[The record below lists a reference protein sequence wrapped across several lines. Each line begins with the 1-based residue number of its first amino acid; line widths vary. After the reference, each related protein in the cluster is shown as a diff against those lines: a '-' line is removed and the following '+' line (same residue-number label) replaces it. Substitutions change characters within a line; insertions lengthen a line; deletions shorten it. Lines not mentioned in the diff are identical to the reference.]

1 MTYLNIWRTQVPTR
15 FLIHILNQDLKIP
28 RDVASPALAHKR
40 KAARDPST
48 GCCWCLSCIVES
60 TSDMFL
66 IAFFLGIFSSVRL
79 CFSFLCVCCFQI
91 KLQLSIKI
99 AKAFGVRLG
108 VSGWSLHTWQKN
120 QEGPAFGDLNDSSA
134 HISGLHCVARWVTR
148 TPLGECWFPSKTS
161 HYKWSLI
168 PSKTSRIFALKSEPH
183 SLGDKCA
190 FSLRELLY
198 VWMPCLP

>member
-1 MTYLNIWRTQVPTR
+1 M
-15 FLIHILNQDLKIP
+15 
-28 RDVASPALAHKR
+28 ASPALAHKR